1 MIASTNLKNQL
12 PLPSLTPNNA
22 LRRNAPPN
30 GLPAKRIPN
39 VSPLFRTVKR
49 SVEPVNHAGLSAS
62 HPRAAKQQSIPLSA
76 LMPINALAKFLSPQ
90 RKLLSLSLTPNNA
103 LRRNAP
109 HNGLTAKRTP
119 NASPLFRIAKRNV
132 EPVNHAGLSASH
144 PRAAKL
150 QSM

>member
-1 MIASTNLKNQL
+1 MIASTDQETKMLKIISPASSRMIASTNLKNQL

-22 LRRNAPPN
+22 LRRNAPLN

-76 LMPINALAKFLSPQ
+76 LMPINALANFLC
-90 RKLLSLSLTPNNA
+90 A
-103 LRRNAP
+103 
-109 HNGLTAKRTP
+109 
-119 NASPLFRIAKRNV
+119 
-132 EPVNHAGLSASH
+132 
-144 PRAAKL
+144 
-150 QSM
+150 